1 MAGVDNGTDFDRDVL
16 AIEEGHH
23 GLAFLQL
30 ASGVAVAVSV
40 LEVPEEWV
48 NNLAIERV
56 LFDEGDV
63 GGRKFQCFLSG
74 EKTFCEFSVHTT
86 NVAHLGY
93 LSRGSFVEE
102 GAMGNERRG
111 VIYLEVGEFILQC
124 SDTGFPLVQLLH

>member
-30 ASGVAVAVSV
+30 ESGVAVAVSV

-56 LFDEGDV
+56 LFDEGDI

-86 NVAHLGY
+86 NVAHLER
-93 LSRGSFVEE
+93 LSNGKL
-102 GAMGNERRG
+102 
-111 VIYLEVGEFILQC
+111 IYLA
-124 SDTGFPLVQLLH
+124 PLPIGLPFNVEAEAHVSTMLPFVPRLAEALL

>member
-93 LSRGSFVEE
+93 LSNGEL
-102 GAMGNERRG
+102 
-111 VIYLEVGEFILQC
+111 IYLAPLPIGLPFNVKTEAHVGTML
-124 SDTGFPLVQLLH
+124 PLVPRLTEALL